1 MRAIQPRIINLLAL
15 FALCLLLQGGAL
27 GCSRSQRETTLHA
40 TLVSVNA
47 ARDGFS
53 SWDREHA
60 LAIVDAAKTR
70 EQATTEVASYR
81 EWRQQITAS
90 FEVVYRLLAVAA
102 TQTDKPSLDAAVAHA
117 GELIQAIQKLISVKT
132 GSK

>member
-1 MRAIQPRIINLLAL
+1 MRAIQHRIISVLTLL
-15 FALCLLLQGGAL
+15 ALCLLLQGSA
-27 GCSRSQRETTLHA
+27 GCTRSQRETTLHA

-70 EQATTEVASYR
+70 EQATTEVSAYR

-90 FEVVYRLLAVAA
+90 FEVAYRLLAVAA

-117 GELIQAIQKLISVKT
+117 GALVEAIEKLISIKT
-132 GSK
+132 EGK